1 MFKVS
6 GMTKNNNS
14 LTWLGMA
21 VVILVAGNLRSPITS
36 VGPILGEIQ
45 DAFHLNN
52 VQGSLLTSIP
62 LIVFATCSILVSRLA
77 AKANINYGIIFSL
90 VVLIAG
96 LYFRVSGSIAMLYMG
111 SFLLGLGIC
120 IGNVTTP
127 AYIKNVFPKKVGV
140 VTGIFSVSMNL
151 LGALASGLSISIGQ
165 WTNAGWK
172 GSLGVWI
179 TWAFLTLLI
188 VIADTL
194 TTKNRSRKS
203 SAPDMG
209 RSEFNI
215 FRSKQSW
222 NISFFM
228 GLQSVMYYCLVAFLP
243 TILIDYGMEKTD
255 AGWVISIIQLS
266 MLPVMFIGP
275 VIAAKIEDQKWM
287 IYGIGLL
294 LFVGLGMLAVFQAQY
309 IYLSSVLIGMSGGL
323 SFSLCLLFFS
333 IKCKTPEGT
342 LKLSGKAQSIGYL
355 IAAFGPPVFGMLHDW
370 DATWKTSIYFLL
382 IVGVLMTIIGRFAAK
397 PRYVEEY

>member
-1 MFKVS
+1 MA
-6 GMTKNNNS
+6 KNNSS
-14 LTWLGMA
+14 LPWLGMA
-21 VVILVAGNLRSPITS
+21 VVILVASNLRSPITS
-36 VGPILGEIQ
+36 VGPVLGEIQ
-45 DAFHLNN
+45 DALHLDN

-62 LIVFATCSILVSRLA
+62 LIVFASCSILVSRLA

-90 VVLIAG
+90 IVLITG
-96 LYFRVSGSIAMLYMG
+96 LYFRVSGNVAMLYLG

-127 AYIKNVFPKKVGV
+127 AYIKNVFPGKAGV

-151 LGALASGLSISIGQ
+151 LGALASGLSISIGR

-179 TWAFLTLLI
+179 IWVFLTLLI
-188 VIADTL
+188 VIADTFRERKR
-194 TTKNRSRKS
+194 TGQNR
-203 SAPDMG
+203 APDTG
-209 RSEFNI
+209 KVKFNI
-215 FRSKQSW
+215 FRSRQSW
-222 NISFFM
+222 NISIYM

-243 TILIDYGMEKTD
+243 TMLIDYGMDKAD
-255 AGWVISIIQLS
+255 AGWVISIMQLA

-275 VIAAKIEDQKWM
+275 VMASKIEDQKWM

-294 LFVGLGMLAVFQAQY
+294 LFGGLSILAVFQAQY
-309 IYLSSVLIGMSGGL
+309 IYLSSILIGMSGGL
-323 SFSLCLLFFS
+323 SFSLALLFFS
-333 IKCKTPEGT
+333 VKAKTAEGT

-355 IAAFGPPVFGMLHDW
+355 IAAFGPPVFGMLHDG
-370 DATWKTSIYFLL
+370 DASWKTSIYFLL
-382 IVGVLMTIIGRFAAK
+382 ATAVLMTIVGRFAAK